1 MRQAAQQAAA
11 EVLEIFAVGLAHF
24 AEEEAFEAREALAII
39 DGHLGEEP
47 KGFAAAARAAE
58 TDGGGTAGMVAEAS
72 GGAGSELLR
81 LEEHP
86 GVDEVFHL
94 IARAAS
100 EAGSR
105 DEMVHGA

>member
-11 EVLEIFAVGLAHF
+11 EVLEVFAIGLADF
-24 AEEEAFEAREALAII
+24 AEEEAFEVREALAIVER
-39 DGHLGEEP
+39 HLGEEP
-47 KGFAAAARAAE
+47 KGFAAAACAAE
-58 TDGGGTAGMVAEAS
+58 ADGGGTAGMVAEAS

-81 LEEHP
+81 LEKDP

-105 DEMVHGA
+105 GESVGP